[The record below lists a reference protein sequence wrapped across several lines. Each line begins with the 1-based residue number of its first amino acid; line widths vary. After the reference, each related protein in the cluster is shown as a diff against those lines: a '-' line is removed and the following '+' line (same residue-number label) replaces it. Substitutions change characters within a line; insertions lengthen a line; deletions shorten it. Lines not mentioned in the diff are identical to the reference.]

1 MIGAFFCLA
10 AAMALISISGDI
22 AMRVRLTK
30 REPLGEKLTWWRR
43 GGDEVAAT
51 YAELFPGSYIPAF
64 RRFAF
69 WWFIAC
75 TAFTVAWILW
85 KSS

>member
-1 MIGAFFCLA
+1 MFGVFFSIVGVV
-10 AAMALISISGDI
+10 ALLSICGEL

-30 REPLGEKLTWWRR
+30 REPSDKLIWWRC

-51 YAELFPGSYIPAF
+51 YEQLFPHSRPPLF

-69 WWFIAC
+69 WLFITFC
-75 TAFTVAWILW
+75 TVALLSILW
-85 KSS
+85 KSN